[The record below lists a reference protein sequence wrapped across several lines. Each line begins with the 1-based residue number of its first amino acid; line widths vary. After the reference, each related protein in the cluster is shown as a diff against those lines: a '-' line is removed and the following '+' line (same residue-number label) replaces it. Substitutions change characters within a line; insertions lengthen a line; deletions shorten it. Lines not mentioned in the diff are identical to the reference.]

1 MIMRGMIR
9 LRMGTVTGVIAER
22 PGAVEV
28 AVEVEERDGLRS
40 ELAIAYPDLVGPVS
54 LGDRVV
60 LNTTAVALAL
70 GTGGAHFVIAVER
83 SGPPPIDEPGPGR
96 LMKLRY
102 TPAQLNVLA
111 HEESADAVPMPDSLR
126 GMPVV
131 WTPLHSMIGPVAAG
145 ARAAGAGRIAY
156 VMTDG
161 AALPAPLSRLADA
174 LRTAGL
180 LDTVITVGQAFGGDL
195 EAVNVFSGLLVAR
208 GTVGADVVIV
218 GDGPGNTGTDT
229 EWGSSAISSAFSLIA
244 VGVLGGRPIAA
255 LRVSFADPRERHRI
269 VSHHS
274 ITALARVALVP
285 VHVAV
290 PKVEDEAR
298 RRAIWDALRAAGLHE
313 RHQLVEVNGRPALDL
328 LAERGIEPES
338 MGRRVAD
345 DPEFFL
351 AAGAA
356 GVLAGRMAVGDRAW
370 QSSGR
375 EPKDLEFHDRGS

>member
-28 AVEVEERDGLRS
+28 SVEVEERDGLRS

-83 SGPPPIDEPGPGR
+83 SGLPPLGEPGPGR

-244 VGVLGGRPIAA
+244 AGVLGGRPIAA
-255 LRVSFADPRERHRI
+255 LRVSFADPRERHRN

-274 ITALARVALVP
+274 ITALSRVAVLP

-290 PKVEDEAR
+290 PVLEGEQRDAVWAALREAR
-298 RRAIWDALRAAGLHE
+298 LED
-313 RHQLVEVNGRPALDL
+313 RHQLVEVSGAPALDL
-328 LAERGIEPES
+328 LAERGVEPDS
-338 MGRRVAD
+338 MGRAVAD
-345 DPEFFL
+345 DPAFFL

-356 GVLAGRMAVGDRAW
+356 GVLAGRMAAGDRSW
-370 QSSGR
+370 WDQLRSG
-375 EPKDLEFHDRGS
+375 

>member
-22 PGAVEV
+22 PGAIEV
-28 AVEVEERDGLRS
+28 SVDVEEADGSRAQ
-40 ELAIAYPDLVGPVS
+40 LAIAYPDLVGPVS
-54 LGDRVV
+54 AGDRVV
-60 LNTTAVALAL
+60 LNTTAVALDL

-83 SGPPPIDEPGPGR
+83 PGPPQVVEPGPGR

-102 TPAQLNVLA
+102 TPAQLNVPA
-111 HEESADAVPMPDSLR
+111 YEEAPGAERLPDSLR

-161 AALPAPLSRLADA
+161 AALPAPLSRLAHS

-180 LDTVITVGQAFGGDL
+180 LDTVITIGQAFGGDL
-195 EAVNVFSGLLVAR
+195 EAVNVFSGLLAAR
-208 GTVGADVVIV
+208 GSVGADVVIV
-218 GDGPGNTGTDT
+218 GDGPGNTGTET

-244 VGVLGGRPIAA
+244 AGVLGGRPIAA
-255 LRVSFADPRERHRI
+255 LRVSFSDPRERHRI

-290 PKVEDEAR
+290 PKVEDETR
-298 RRAIWDALRAAGLHE
+298 RAAIWDALRAPGLHE

-328 LAERGIEPES
+328 LAEHGIEPES

-356 GVLAGRMAVGDRAW
+356 GVLAGRMAARDRSW
-370 QSSGR
+370 SDQLPSG
-375 EPKDLEFHDRGS
+375 